1 MLFTTGFTDTS
12 GVIWVRSTS
21 SLGSDEGVFSD
32 TVIESG
38 MVRAAE
44 LVVTG
49 NERAEVAKDRLPADA
64 LRNGRWARSV
74 AVCDGFD
81 VAVVGKPYCEEELL
95 AMVWEGRTRAR
106 ETGSRWEGEEEGVD
120 VKGEWL
126 PAAGKAG
133 QVQSDGGLVFFT
145 VRTSGESCRRFVPKY

>member
-74 AVCDGFD
+74 AVCDGFV

-95 AMVWEGRTRAR
+95 AHFCTIL
-106 ETGSRWEGEEEGVD
+106 TN
-120 VKGEWL
+120 L
-126 PAAGKAG
+126 HH
-133 QVQSDGGLVFFT
+133 LNT
-145 VRTSGESCRRFVPKY
+145 